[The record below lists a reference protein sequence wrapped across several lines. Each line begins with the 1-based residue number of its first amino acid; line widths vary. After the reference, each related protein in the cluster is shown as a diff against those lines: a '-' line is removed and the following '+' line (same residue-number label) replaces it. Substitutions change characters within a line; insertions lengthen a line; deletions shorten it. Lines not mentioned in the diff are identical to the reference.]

1 MKYTREQVIKSLELH
16 NWSSGA
22 RCKNCSYK
30 NHVNCTTDLLT
41 DAIALLKDTDEEAK
55 WVPAESSRY
64 GSMYAGAKCSNC
76 GGGVDGYVSIHF
88 KFCPFCGK
96 RMEEYKPYTAAAVG
110 DKTASADGTSISGF
124 KTADDIN
131 IYGYKVEETQHDD

>member
-1 MKYTREQVIKSLELH
+1 MEKTLNQKIYEVPLDIKQAIYDRGYAAGRQSILEQ
-16 NWSSGA
+16 
-22 RCKNCSYK
+22 
-30 NHVNCTTDLLT
+30 
-41 DAIALLKDTDEEAK
+41 EEAK
-55 WVPAESSRY
+55 WIPAESSRY
-64 GSMYAGAKCSNC
+64 GSMYAGAKCFNC

-96 RMEEYKPYTAAAVG
+96 RMEEYKPYTAVATG

-131 IYGYKVEETQHDD
+131 IYGYKTEEN